1 MSQRFARE
9 PSVASESRHPP
20 MAWDMMKSILTV
32 TRENRVLH
40 VRAAE
45 VRVVRL
51 DIVDLHIVAIL
62 DVDVTLIKAVVDDIA
77 VLGLTRDI
85 DVCGGSSV

>member
-1 MSQRFARE
+1 
-9 PSVASESRHPP
+9 
-20 MAWDMMKSILTV
+20 MKSILTV